1 MATQHVLTAAAA
13 GLFLVGLVLLAPPGL
28 LRPARHA
35 FTPRNTHYSWV
46 IKGAPL
52 PGETAD
58 AASFGGGGFQYMHMA
73 MMERLPN
80 GTLAVAFQ
88 ASPTSYEGS
97 AHQAGLYKPNP
108 VETHSLKAPGF
119 ISTLEH
125 EM

>member
-80 GTLAVAFQ
+80 GGGGVPGVAHLLRGIRALGGAVHAE
-88 ASPTSYEGS
+88 SS
-97 AHQAGLYKPNP
+97 
-108 VETHSLKAPGF
+108 
-119 ISTLEH
+119 
-125 EM
+125 